1 MNTPDR
7 LWLAAIG
14 TFASASA
21 IDVELPDGSTHN
33 VGSGRA
39 SAQMTI
45 IDRSVYAGVVR
56 EGALGF
62 VEAYLDGRIETD
74 DVRALFSW
82 AATNHAAAS
91 QGAMR
96 TAFAPVQLLWQRAV
110 PARKHP
116 KVETMVDHYNLGNE
130 FYATWLDPSMTYSCA
145 RFSSP
150 QMPLVEAQHHKYKT
164 IADHAGLQP
173 GMRVLEIGCG
183 WGGFARYAAAERD
196 VDVVGVTIAD
206 EQAEYARKL
215 IADAGLSERVDIR
228 LEDFRELDGEWDAIV
243 SIEMIESVDQAVW
256 PALFDSFARLGTPD
270 ARVVMQAITIAD
282 GLFAG
287 YARRQDFIQRYI
299 FPGGQLPSNQVI
311 RGLAAD
317 SGLRIEA
324 IEDFGID
331 YAHTLT
337 TWFDRF
343 EQAWPQLVEMG
354 FDERFRRMWLTYLA
368 YCEGG
373 FRSGDISVGQWAFSA
388 LSATERR

>member
-7 LWLAAIG
+7 LWLTALG
-14 TFASASA
+14 SFASVSA
-21 IDVELPDGSTHN
+21 VTIELPDGSTHT
-33 VGSGRA
+33 VGPGRT
-39 SAQMTI
+39 SAQMSI
-45 IDRSVYAGVVR
+45 VDRSIYANVVR

-62 VEAYLDGRIETD
+62 VEAYLDGQIETD

-91 QGAMR
+91 QGAVR
-96 TAFAPVQLLWQRAV
+96 TALAPVQSIWQRVV

-130 FYATWLDPSMTYSCA
+130 FYGTWLDRSMTYSCA

-150 QMPLVEAQHHKYKT
+150 EMSLVDAQLHKYET

-173 GMRVLEIGCG
+173 GMRVLDIGCG

-196 VDVVGVTIAD
+196 VDVVGVTIAN
-206 EQAEYARKL
+206 EQAEYARKS
-215 IADAGLSERVDIR
+215 IADFGLSDRVDIR

-243 SIEMIESVDQAVW
+243 SIEMIESIDQALW
-256 PALFDSFARLGTPD
+256 PTLFDSFARLGTPD
-270 ARVVMQAITIAD
+270 ARVVMQSITIAD
-282 GLFAG
+282 DRFAG

-299 FPGGQLPSNQVI
+299 FPGGQLPSNRVI
-311 RGLAAD
+311 RGLAAG

-324 IEDFGID
+324 IEDFGTD
-331 YAHTLT
+331 YAKTLT

-343 EQAWPQLVEMG
+343 EATWPELEKMG

-373 FRSGDISVGQWAFSA
+373 FRSGEISVGQWVFSA
-388 LSATERR
+388 SPTS

>member
-1 MNTPDR
+1 MNNPDR
-7 LWLAAIG
+7 LWLAALR
-14 TFASASA
+14 TFASVSA
-21 IDVELPDGSTHN
+21 VDVELPDGSTHT
-33 VGSGRA
+33 VGSGQA
-39 SAQMTI
+39 SAQMSI
-45 IDRSVYAGVVR
+45 VDRSVYANVVR

-62 VEAYLDGRIETD
+62 VEAYLDGRIETN

-91 QGAMR
+91 QGAIR
-96 TAFAPVQLLWQRAV
+96 TAVAPLQSLWQRAV

-116 KVETMVDHYNLGNE
+116 KVETMIDHYNLGNE

-150 QMPLVEAQHHKYKT
+150 DMPLVEAQLHKYKT
-164 IADHAGLQP
+164 IADHAGLRP

-196 VDVVGVTIAD
+196 VDVVGVTIAE

-228 LEDFRELDGEWDAIV
+228 LEDFRKLDGEWDAIV

-256 PALFDSFARLGTPD
+256 PALFGSFARLGTPD
-270 ARVVMQAITIAD
+270 ARVVMQAISIAD
-282 GLFAG
+282 DRFAG

-299 FPGGQLPSNQVI
+299 FPGGQLPSNRVI

-317 SGLRIEA
+317 AGLRIES

-331 YAHTLT
+331 YAQTLT

-343 EQAWPQLVEMG
+343 ETAWPLLEHMG
-354 FDERFRRMWLTYLA
+354 FDERFKRMWLTYLA

-373 FRSGDISVGQWAFSA
+373 FRSGEISVGQWAFRAMPNS
-388 LSATERR
+388 